1 MRFFMNDNER
11 VVIREIKRLQQFE
24 YSDADI
30 KKHGKIIRK
39 SKNSFYQ
46 KKFMVFKKRDDFSQ
60 VQVVNNNCSNE
71 ISQCKEKIN
80 CSLDSILEQ
89 KKKVR
94 VKK

>member
-1 MRFFMNDNER
+1 MNDNER
-11 VVIREIKRLQQFE
+11 VVIREIKRLQQFG

-30 KKHGKIIRK
+30 KNHGKIIRK
-39 SKNSFYQ
+39 IKNSFYQ
-46 KKFMVFKKRDDFSQ
+46 KKFMAFTKRDDFSQ
-60 VQVVNNNCSNE
+60 VQVVNNTCNNE

-80 CSLDSILEQ
+80 CSLDSILKQ

>member
-1 MRFFMNDNER
+1 MNDNER

-46 KKFMVFKKRDDFSQ
+46 KNLRLLKREMILVKFKLLIII
-60 VQVVNNNCSNE
+60 VVMKYHNV
-71 ISQCKEKIN
+71 
-80 CSLDSILEQ
+80 
-89 KKKVR
+89 KKK
-94 VKK
+94 

>member
-1 MRFFMNDNER
+1 
-11 VVIREIKRLQQFE
+11 
-24 YSDADI
+24 
-30 KKHGKIIRK
+30 
-39 SKNSFYQ
+39 
-46 KKFMVFKKRDDFSQ
+46 MVFKKRDDFSQ

>member
-1 MRFFMNDNER
+1 MNDNEK
-11 VVIREIKRLQQFE
+11 VVIREIKRLQQFG
-24 YSDADI
+24 YSDEDI
-30 KKHGKIIRK
+30 KNHGKIIRK

-46 KKFMVFKKRDDFSQ
+46 KKFMAFTKRDDFSQ
-60 VQVVNNNCSNE
+60 VQVVNNTCNNE

-80 CSLDSILEQ
+80 CSLDSILKQ